1 MASAGTDG
9 VRPGFT
15 KRLDCITTM
24 QFDITGPESAA
35 SPIGL
40 INLEMK
46 PTGKPGAGNPHA
58 GFDEAGTGNGDTD
71 NSKRARMG
79 KPGYSQEIVLTVY
92 RASSRPYR
100 CICHN
105 IL

>member
-1 MASAGTDG
+1 MASAGTDR

-24 QFDITGPESAA
+24 QFDIIGPESAA

-46 PTGKPGAGNPHA
+46 LTGKPGAGNPHA

-71 NSKRARMG
+71 NSKRARRG
-79 KPGYSQEIVLTVY
+79 KTWIQPRDCPDGLPRQFSTL
-92 RASSRPYR
+92 PM
-100 CICHN
+100 
-105 IL
+105 